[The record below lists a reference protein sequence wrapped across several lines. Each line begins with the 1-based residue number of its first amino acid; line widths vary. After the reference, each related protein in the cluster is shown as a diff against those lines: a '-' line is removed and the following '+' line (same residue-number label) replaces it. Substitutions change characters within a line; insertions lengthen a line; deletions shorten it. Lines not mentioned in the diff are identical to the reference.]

1 MIKWKPYYRREFDL
15 PGTADYLEMVFS
27 RAEKAPFLD
36 HFINNG
42 AILSFPHTALH
53 YAALAQSRVV
63 VALYRAG
70 VKRIVA
76 LGVLHVW
83 GHTASSSLY
92 RQAMN
97 EEESPSL
104 RRDAFSALAGAFVP
118 PHPFLQTPFG
128 VIPLAFSP
136 LPKNDTICQDR
147 SQLLEEEFSLDTFLS
162 LLNYYYLLHNQSLPE
177 IVPLYIG
184 MTRNPL
190 TNSFETASQIARV
203 IQKITSPETAVV
215 ATGDIVHYGTGYSP
229 KEVMNEMPASME
241 ELEKVFRE
249 EIDVVLNLVLK
260 RKDYVQAFS
269 KLDQLL
275 NNDQRYLLPV
285 ISECFGND
293 AGYDIISFQ
302 LSDYAAINKGDPP
315 CFVASSL
322 IAYKPG
328 PIGLEKE
335 GI

>member
-1 MIKWKPYYRREFDL
+1 
-15 PGTADYLEMVFS
+15 MVFS
-27 RAEKAPFLD
+27 RAEEATFLD

-128 VIPLAFSP
+128 VIPLVFSP
-136 LPKNDTICQDR
+136 LPKSDIIRQNKQ
-147 SQLLEEEFSLDTFLS
+147 QLLEEEFSLDTFLS
-162 LLNYYYLLHNQSLPE
+162 LLDYYYLLHNQSLPE

-190 TNSFETASQIARV
+190 TDSFEIASQIARV
-203 IQKITSPETAVV
+203 IQKLASPETAVV
-215 ATGDIVHYGTGYSP
+215 ATGDVVHYGTGYSP
-229 KEVMNEMPASME
+229 KEVMSGMPTAKE

-249 EIDVVLNLVLK
+249 KIDVILNLVLK
-260 RKDYVQAFS
+260 HKDYVQAFS
-269 KLDQLL
+269 ELDQFL

-285 ISECFGND
+285 ISECVGNNS
-293 AGYDIISFQ
+293 GYDIISFQ
-302 LSDYAAINKGDPP
+302 LSDYAAINKVYTP

-322 IAYKPG
+322 IAYNPQ
-328 PIGLEKE
+328 PIGSKE
-335 GI
+335 QGI

>member
-162 LLNYYYLLHNQSLPE
+162 LLNYYYLLHNQSPPE

-203 IQKITSPETAVV
+203 IQKI
-215 ATGDIVHYGTGYSP
+215 
-229 KEVMNEMPASME
+229 ME

-285 ISECFGND
+285 ISECLGND

-315 CFVASSL
+315 
-322 IAYKPG
+322 
-328 PIGLEKE
+328 
-335 GI
+335 

>member
-1 MIKWKPYYRREFDL
+1 MKWKPYYRHEFDL
-15 PGTADYLEMVFS
+15 PGTRDYLEMVFS
-27 RAEKAPFLD
+27 RAEEATFLD

-92 RQAMN
+92 RHAMN
-97 EEESPSL
+97 EKESPSL

-136 LPKNDTICQDR
+136 LLKTDTICQDR

-177 IVPLYIG
+177 IIPLYIG

-203 IQKITSPETAVV
+203 IQKIASPETAIV

-229 KEVMNEMPASME
+229 KEVMNEMSASVE

-269 KLDQLL
+269 RLDQLL

-285 ISECFGND
+285 ISECLGND

-328 PIGLEKE
+328 PI
-335 GI
+335 